1 MIGNFENTLQNT
13 EKKTIWKINDCE
25 ELLKKRINDEFV
37 ITQIQKLEE
46 KLTANVYFLN
56 SLKNCQVQTQIKLIY
71 KKI

>member
-46 KLTANVYFLN
+46 KLTANFKKLSGLDTN
-56 SLKNCQVQTQIKLIY
+56 QINI
-71 KKI
+71 

>member
-37 ITQIQKLEE
+37 IT
-46 KLTANVYFLN
+46 
-56 SLKNCQVQTQIKLIY
+56 
-71 KKI
+71 